1 MQSVAMNK
9 ITISS
14 LCNIEGITRQ
24 AFYKEKQ
31 VRQCKQNDEATILD
45 LVMQLRIKHP
55 RMGGRKLFFELQ
67 SGFKEHNL
75 VIGRD
80 QFFTIL
86 RNNQLLVSR
95 KKKFMKTTYR
105 DTSLP
110 VFRNLL
116 YDLKASFPNEVWVSD
131 ITYIDTQ
138 EGYMYLSLV
147 TDLYSRKIVGYELS
161 ESLESKETLKALLKA
176 IEELPSHCYPIHHS
190 DRGSQY
196 CSHEYVKV
204 LTDRGLP
211 VSMTE
216 KNHCYENCYAERVNG
231 ILKDE
236 YNLDMQFKT
245 KAQAAIA
252 VAQAICMYN
261 NYRPHT
267 SLNYRKPS
275 QVHQLAA

>member
-1 MQSVAMNK
+1 MNK

-14 LCNIEGITRQ
+14 LCKFEGITRQ
-24 AFYKEKQ
+24 AYYKEKH
-31 VRQCKQNDEATILD
+31 VRQSKKHDEETILN
-45 LVMQLRIKHP
+45 LVMRLRSQHP
-55 RMGGRKLFFELQ
+55 RLGGKKLFFELQ
-67 SGFKEHNL
+67 SAFSEHNVCL
-75 VIGRD
+75 GRD

-86 RNNQLLVSR
+86 RNNNLLVTR
-95 KKKFMKTTYR
+95 KKRFIKTTYR
-105 DTSLP
+105 DNSLP

-116 YDLKASFPNEVWVSD
+116 YDLEPACPNQVWVSD
-131 ITYIDTQ
+131 ITYIDTRA
-138 EGYMYLSLV
+138 GFMYLSLV

-176 IEELPSHCYPIHHS
+176 IEKLPSKCHPIHHS

-196 CSHEYVKV
+196 CCHEYVKA
-204 LTDRGLP
+204 LTDRGLS

-236 YNLDMQFKT
+236 YNLDMTFKT
-245 KAQAAIA
+245 KKQATIA
-252 VAQAICMYN
+252 VKHAIRMYN

-267 SLNYRKPS
+267 SLSYKKPT
-275 QVHQLAA
+275 QVHQCAA